1 MRTWAREL
9 ESYTH
14 DYVRRGGKQN
24 RRKQVSLIVSF
35 LEFTDAQEGLTSLH
49 RLGKRHVIN
58 FWKAHRD
65 MPEKSAYDYWLGM
78 CQLWSWLGKSEKPPR
93 PHRMIAPSEEPRT
106 NKANPQTVLCFTEF
120 SAAIKSAREANDM
133 PILKLAN
140 LSGCDP
146 IVIDEIESGQYR
158 SATISDVQDIM
169 KILNINLTIE
179 NVTCEKSI
187 HS

>member
-24 RRKQVSLIVSF
+24 RRKQVSLIVNF

-65 MPEKSAYDYWLGM
+65 MAEKSAYDHWLGL

-93 PHRMIAPSEEPRT
+93 PYNHASATACSVMVSSEQQNDNLKTFGSLSE
-106 NKANPQTVLCFTEF
+106 
-120 SAAIKSAREANDM
+120 AIKAARQTRG
-133 PILKLAN
+133 ITIQTLAN
-140 LSGCDP
+140 MTGCEVA
-146 IVIDEIESGQYR
+146 VIGAIESGQY
-158 SATISDVQDIM
+158 SDSLLQVQ
-169 KILNINLTIE
+169 NLLEALGIRFQ
-179 NVTCEKSI
+179 I
-187 HS
+187 Y

>member
-9 ESYTH
+9 ESYIH

-24 RRKQVSLIVSF
+24 RRKQVSLIVNF

-49 RLGKRHVIN
+49 RLGKRHAIS

-65 MPEKSAYDYWLGM
+65 MPEKSAYDHWLGL
-78 CQLWSWLGKSEKPPR
+78 CQLWSWLGKSDKPPR
-93 PHRMIAPSEEPRT
+93 PHKMSSQSE
-106 NKANPQTVLCFTEF
+106 NPGTEESDDQAGLCFTEF
-120 SAAIKSAREANDM
+120 SVAIKSARQLSNM

-146 IVIDEIESGQYR
+146 MIIDEIESGLYGN
-158 SATISDVQDIM
+158 ATISDIQNLLR
-169 KILNINLTIE
+169 ILNIKLTTARIMRE
-179 NVTCEKSI
+179 SSI

>member
-1 MRTWAREL
+1 MRTWAKEL
-9 ESYTH
+9 ESHTH

-24 RRKQVSLIVSF
+24 RQKQVSLIINF
-35 LEFTDAQEGLTSLH
+35 LEFIDTQEGLTSLQ

-65 MPEKSAYDYWLGM
+65 LPEKSAYDYWLGL

-93 PHRMIAPSEEPRT
+93 PHKMAAQSDSPEAQKDQAHAALS
-106 NKANPQTVLCFTEF
+106 FTEF
-120 SAAIKSAREANDM
+120 SAAIKAARAAKRL

-146 IVIDEIESGQYR
+146 ILINEIESGKYG
-158 SATISDVQDIM
+158 SAAVRD
-169 KILNINLTIE
+169 IE
-179 NVTCEKSI
+179 NLLRVLKIKLTR
-187 HS
+187 

>member
-24 RRKQVSLIVSF
+24 RRKQVSLIVNF

-58 FWKAHRD
+58 FWKGHRD
-65 MPEKSAYDYWLGM
+65 MPEKSAYDLWLGL
-78 CQLWSWLGKSEKPPR
+78 CQLWIWIGKSEKPPR
-93 PHRMIAPSEEPRT
+93 AHKMSDQPVKPRSDDQAT
-106 NKANPQTVLCFTEF
+106 LCFAEI
-120 SAAIKSAREANDM
+120 SLAIKSAREAKAM

-140 LSGCDP
+140 LLGCDP
-146 IVIDEIESGQYR
+146 KTIEEIESGTYDNLAASEIQH
-158 SATISDVQDIM
+158 VFG
-169 KILNINLTIE
+169 ILNIRLTIA
-179 NVTCEKSI
+179 N
-187 HS
+187 HQ